1 MSENSNNNSHESLVS
16 VRTMDMITAALFIV
30 LGAIFM
36 YGSIKLGNGWGS
48 DGPEAGYFPFYISL
62 IMSAASAVT
71 FYKAY
76 ADKSEEDESFVGK
89 GPFKQVLSVL
99 LPAAVFVLGMQLI
112 GIYVSAFIYIAIFMR
127 WLGKYA
133 LWKSIV
139 VGLGVSV
146 ALFMV
151 FEIWFQ
157 VPLPHGALFNPL
169 AVIGVQ

>member
-1 MSENSNNNSHESLVS
+1 
-16 VRTMDMITAALFIV
+16 
-30 LGAIFM
+30 
-36 YGSIKLGNGWGS
+36 
-48 DGPEAGYFPFYISL
+48 
-62 IMSAASAVT
+62 MSAASAVT

>member
-1 MSENSNNNSHESLVS
+1 MTENSNDSSHESLVS
-16 VRTMDMITAALFIV
+16 VRTMDIVTAALFIV

-36 YGSIKLGNGWGS
+36 YGSVQLGNGWGS

-62 IMSAASAVT
+62 IMSLASAVT
-71 FYKAY
+71 LFKALK
-76 ADKSEEDESFVGK
+76 DKSEEEECFVER

-99 LPAAVFVLGMQLI
+99 LPAAVFVLGVQLI
-112 GIYVSAFIYIAIFMR
+112 GIYVSALIYITVFMR

-133 LWKSIV
+133 LWKALA

-146 ALFMV
+146 TLFCV

-157 VPLPHGALFNPL
+157 VPLPHGSLVNPL